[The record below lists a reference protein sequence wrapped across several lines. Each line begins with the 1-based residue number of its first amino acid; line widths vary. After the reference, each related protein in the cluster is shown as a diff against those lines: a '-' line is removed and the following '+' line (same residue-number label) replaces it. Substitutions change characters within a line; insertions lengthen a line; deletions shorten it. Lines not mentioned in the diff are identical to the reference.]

1 MSLTSELHE
10 PDSPMLQFF
19 AAHFPDRDGFWN
31 AWSERVWMFPTI
43 RPHGS
48 LANYPWALVGAALDY
63 RIRICWRP
71 YAAADTVAAIGA
83 RYARRYEMPGAAEM
97 WHDLASRWDVMMAYI
112 KRGLPLDPDREDRI
126 ARMCIALAA
135 YEAIARSGR
144 EASLLARTTKIDEVL
159 SRVPAEVVD
168 DIDNL
173 LDEFKRSDD
182 RFISPQSTVLNP
194 MFSGAMMVGGAD
206 GDVILDQYLWDFKT
220 TLHPTRASNDYW
232 PYQILGY
239 GLLDLDDQYQ
249 LEGAGIYLS
258 RQGAWISWS
267 WPEMLALLGA
277 RPNVSMREWRARLS
291 RHMLANSLL

>member
-10 PDSPMLQFF
+10 PDSPINQFF

-63 RIRICWRP
+63 RIRVCWRP
-71 YAAADTVAAIGA
+71 YSATDTVAAIGA
-83 RYARRYEMPGAAEM
+83 RFARRCGMPDAAEM

-144 EASLLARTTKIDEVL
+144 EVSLLARTTKIDEVL

-232 PYQILGY
+232 PYQLLGY

-258 RQGAWISWS
+258 RRGAWISWS

-291 RHMLANSLL
+291 RHLLANSLL

>member
-135 YEAIARSGR
+135 YEAIARSGH
-144 EASLLARTTKIDEVL
+144 EVSLLARTTKIDEVL

-232 PYQILGY
+232 PYQLLGY

-277 RPNVSMREWRARLS
+277 RPNVSMREWRARLT
-291 RHMLANSLL
+291 RHMAHALT